1 MGCNKLLIAFEGVS
15 SVCLSC
21 HATTAFNVPLR
32 VKMMTRRSLK
42 TVVALPDIRVDMDE
56 IRTRSKRKMMSLSMA
71 MTWSVRRRLQYRW
84 PR

>member
-1 MGCNKLLIAFEGVS
+1 
-15 SVCLSC
+15 
-21 HATTAFNVPLR
+21 
-32 VKMMTRRSLK
+32 LK